1 VYRRNHRLSF
11 PTGNKQ
17 RPEVDVREF
26 SVPATAAVAAEENL
40 TDMVWANA
48 ERFGNAVS
56 FRRRVDG
63 TWVDLTARDF
73 AAEVLAVAKGLIAAG
88 LRPGD
93 RVGLMSKTRYEW
105 TLLDLAIWH
114 AGGVVVPI
122 YETSSA
128 EQVEWILSDS
138 DAKALFVETPA
149 HREMVEPVTSGLAG
163 LEHVWQV
170 EGPGGDAGGAVAEL
184 TALGAS
190 VSDEDVHA
198 RRKGVGADDT
208 ATIVYT
214 SGTTGRPKGCEL
226 THRNLLAEIRADI
239 TAFPRLM
246 QAGNSLLL
254 FLPLAHIL
262 ARAIALTSVYARV
275 TLGHTPDVKN
285 LVEDLQSFRPTFV
298 VAVPRVFEKVYNGA
312 KQKAHAGGKGKIFDA
327 AEATAVAYSEAQDTG
342 GAGLGLKLKHALFAK
357 LVYSKLQ
364 AALGGRCVAAVS
376 GGAPLGARLA
386 HFFRGVGVP
395 VLEGYGL
402 TETSAAA
409 CVNTEAA
416 FRVGTV
422 GRPVSGTSVRIAED
436 GEILVKGDVVFRSY
450 WNNEAATAEALEDG
464 WFHTGDLGELD
475 GDGFLKI
482 TGRKKEIIVTAG
494 GKNVSP
500 AVLED
505 RLRAHPLISQC
516 MVVGDAQPF
525 IGALVTIDPEFFPAW
540 KEQHGKPASATVAD
554 LIDDEVLR
562 GEIQAAVDEANRAV
576 SQAEAIKKFR
586 ILPVDFTE
594 AGGEMTPSLKLR
606 RSVVAKTYEKDIEAI
621 YTR

>member
-1 VYRRNHRLSF
+1 M
-11 PTGNKQ
+11 
-17 RPEVDVREF
+17 REF
-26 SVPATAAVAAEENL
+26 SVPATATVAAEENL

-63 TWVDLTARDF
+63 TWVDVTARDF
-73 AAEVLAVAKGLIAAG
+73 AAQVLAVAKGLVAAG
-88 LRPGD
+88 LQPGE

-105 TLLDLAIWH
+105 TLLDFAIWH
-114 AGGVVVPI
+114 AGGVTVPI

-138 DAKALFVETPA
+138 AAKAVIVETAA
-149 HREMVEPVTSGLAG
+149 HRATVDSVVAG
-163 LEHVWQV
+163 LPEVRNVWAID
-170 EGPGGDAGGAVAEL
+170 GPNGDSAGAIDEL

-190 VSDEDVHA
+190 VSDEDARA
-198 RRKGVGADDT
+198 RRKEVGADDT

-226 THRNLLAEIRADI
+226 THRNLLSEVRADI
-239 TAFPRLM
+239 AAFPQLM
-246 QAGNSLLL
+246 QAGGSLLV

-262 ARAIALTSVYARV
+262 ARAIALCGFYTRV
-275 TLGHTPDVKN
+275 TLGHTADVKN

-312 KQKAHAGGKGKIFDA
+312 KQKAHAAGKGKIFDA
-327 AEATAVAYSEAQDTG
+327 AEATAVAYSQAQSGG
-342 GAGLGLKLKHALFAK
+342 GAGLGLKVKHALFSK

-364 AALGGRCVAAVS
+364 AALGGRCIAAVS
-376 GGAPLGARLA
+376 GGAPLGERLA

-422 GRPVSGTSVRIAED
+422 GRPVAGTSVRIGED
-436 GEILVKGDVVFRSY
+436 GEILIKGEIVFQSY
-450 WNNEAATAEALEDG
+450 WNNAAATGEALEDG

-475 GDGFLKI
+475 DEGFLKI

-525 IGALVTIDPEFFPAW
+525 IGALVTIDPEFFP
-540 KEQHGKPASATVAD
+540 
-554 LIDDEVLR
+554 
-562 GEIQAAVDEANRAV
+562 
-576 SQAEAIKKFR
+576 
-586 ILPVDFTE
+586 
-594 AGGEMTPSLKLR
+594 
-606 RSVVAKTYEKDIEAI
+606 
-621 YTR
+621 

>member
-1 VYRRNHRLSF
+1 M
-11 PTGNKQ
+11 
-17 RPEVDVREF
+17 REF
-26 SVPATAAVAAEENL
+26 SVPATATVAAEENL

-63 TWVDLTARDF
+63 TWVDVTARDF
-73 AAEVLAVAKGLIAAG
+73 AAQVLAVAKGLIAAG
-88 LRPGD
+88 LQPGE

-105 TLLDLAIWH
+105 TLLDFAIWQ
-114 AGGVVVPI
+114 AGGVTVPI

-138 DAKALFVETPA
+138 AAKAVVVETPA
-149 HREMVEPVTSGLAG
+149 HRATVDSVVAG
-163 LEHVWQV
+163 LPEVRNVWTLD
-170 EGPGGDAGGAVAEL
+170 GPNADSAGAIDEL

-190 VSDEDVHA
+190 VTDDDARA
-198 RRKGVGADDT
+198 RRKEVGADDT

-214 SGTTGRPKGCEL
+214 SGTTGKPKGCEL
-226 THRNLLAEIRADI
+226 THRNLLSEVRADI
-239 TAFPRLM
+239 AAFPQLM
-246 QAGNSLLL
+246 QAGSSLLV

-262 ARAIALTSVYARV
+262 ARAIALCGVYTRV
-275 TLGHTPDVKN
+275 TLGHTADVKN

-312 KQKAHAGGKGKIFDA
+312 KQKAHAAGKGKIFDA
-327 AEATAVAYSEAQDTG
+327 AEATAVAYSQAQSNG
-342 GAGLGLKLKHALFAK
+342 GAGLGLKVKHALFAK

-364 AALGGRCVAAVS
+364 AALGGRCIAAVS
-376 GGAPLGARLA
+376 GGAPLGERLA

-409 CVNTEAA
+409 CVNTESA

-422 GRPVSGTSVRIAED
+422 GRPVAGTSVRIGED
-436 GEILVKGDVVFRSY
+436 GEILIKGEIVFRSY
-450 WNNEAATAEALEDG
+450 WNNETATAEALEDG

-475 GDGFLKI
+475 DEGYLKI

-525 IGALVTIDPEFFPAW
+525 IGALITIDPEFFPAW
-540 KEQHGKPASATVAD
+540 KEQNGKPASATVAD
-554 LIDDEVLR
+554 LIDDDTLR
-562 GEIQAAVDEANRAV
+562 GTIQAAVDEANQAV
-576 SQAEAIKKFR
+576 SKAEAIKKFR

-606 RSVVAKTYEKDIEAI
+606 RAVVASTYKQDIEAI
-621 YTR
+621 YSA

>member
-1 VYRRNHRLSF
+1 M
-11 PTGNKQ
+11 
-17 RPEVDVREF
+17 REF
-26 SVPATAAVAAEENL
+26 SVPATATVAAEENL

-63 TWVDLTARDF
+63 TWVDVTARDF
-73 AAEVLAVAKGLIAAG
+73 AAQVLAVAKGLMAAG
-88 LRPGD
+88 LEPGD

-105 TLLDLAIWH
+105 TLLDFAVLH
-114 AGGVVVPI
+114 AGGIVVPI

-138 DAKALFVETPA
+138 SAKAVFVETDD
-149 HREMVEPVTSGLAG
+149 HRASVDSVVAG
-163 LEHVWQV
+163 LPEVRHVWQID
-170 EGPGGDAGGAVAEL
+170 GPAGDAAGAIDEL

-190 VSDEDVHA
+190 VSDDDARA
-198 RRKGVGADDT
+198 RRKAVGADDT

-226 THRNLLAEIRADI
+226 THRNLLSEVRGGI
-239 TAFPRLM
+239 TAFPQLM
-246 QAGNSLLL
+246 QAGNSLLV

-262 ARAIALTSVYARV
+262 ARALAVCGVYTRV
-275 TLGHTPDVKN
+275 TLGHTADVKN
-285 LVEDLQSFRPTFV
+285 LVGDLQSFRPTFV

-312 KQKAHAGGKGKIFDA
+312 KQKAHAAGKGKIFDA
-327 AEATAVAYSEAQDTG
+327 AEATAVAYSEALDAG
-342 GAGLGLKLKHALFAK
+342 GPGLGLKLKHALFAK
-357 LVYSKLQ
+357 LVYSKLH
-364 AALGGRCVAAVS
+364 AALGGRCTNAVS
-376 GGAPLGARLA
+376 GGAPLGERLA
-386 HFFRGVGVP
+386 HFFRGIGVP

-409 CVNTEAA
+409 CVNTASA

-422 GRPVSGTSVRIAED
+422 GRPVIGTAVRIAED
-436 GEILVKGDVVFRSY
+436 GEILIKGDVVFRSY
-450 WNNEAATAEALEDG
+450 WNNASATEEALEDG
-464 WFHTGDLGELD
+464 WFHTGDIGELD
-475 GDGFLKI
+475 DDGFLRI

-525 IGALVTIDPEFFPAW
+525 IGALITIDPEFFPAW
-540 KEQHGKPASATVAD
+540 KEQNGKPASATVAD
-554 LIDDEVLR
+554 LVEDEALR
-562 GEIQAAVDEANRAV
+562 AEIQAAVDEANQAV
-576 SQAEAIKKFR
+576 SKAEAIKKFR
-586 ILPVDFTE
+586 VLPVDFTE

-606 RSVVAKTYEKDIEAI
+606 RSVVASTYKQDIEAI
-621 YTR
+621 YGA